1 MYAASHSFWSLQ
13 TMSVY
18 HINWHVI
25 LIELLKIPIPGV
37 NSAVE
42 ISLYRV
48 LNFIDKIR
56 EVKLGNSKE
65 VGDHVSQ
72 LSREVLTLSFQ
83 HHEQWR
89 NRFNCFHC
97 PDASR
102 HVWCVLLINLVWT
115 WNSRAS
121 AAVIVS
127 FYWILNLTNRFDKA
141 FRVIEQSMIWPSLGV
156 PWGELGRV
164 REISRQ
170 RNRLLVSL
178 RDQDQRG
185 MPGYRE
191 FEKAW
196 NFFREGYSDFVFVFV
211 MYSHSLIHAFY
222 PLSISARPELNPK
235 QKSIAAG

>member
-48 LNFIDKIR
+48 LNFIDKIS
-56 EVKLGNSKE
+56 EVKLGNSNE
-65 VGDHVSQ
+65 VG
-72 LSREVLTLSFQ
+72 
-83 HHEQWR
+83 
-89 NRFNCFHC
+89 
-97 PDASR
+97 
-102 HVWCVLLINLVWT
+102 
-115 WNSRAS
+115 
-121 AAVIVS
+121 
-127 FYWILNLTNRFDKA
+127 
-141 FRVIEQSMIWPSLGV
+141 
-156 PWGELGRV
+156 GEDGGV
-164 REISRQ
+164 REKSRQ

-191 FEKAW
+191 FEKA
-196 NFFREGYSDFVFVFV
+196 
-211 MYSHSLIHAFY
+211 
-222 PLSISARPELNPK
+222 
-235 QKSIAAG
+235 

>member
-1 MYAASHSFWSLQ
+1 
-13 TMSVY
+13 MSVY
-18 HINWHVI
+18 HMNWHVI

-42 ISLYRV
+42 ISLYWV
-48 LNFIDKIR
+48 LNFIDKIG

-72 LSREVLTLSFQ
+72 SSREVLTLSFW

-89 NRFNCFHC
+89 NRFHCFHHF
-97 PDASR
+97 DASC
-102 HVWCVLLINLVWT
+102 HVCYVLLISLVWT
-115 WNSRAS
+115 RNSCAS
-121 AAVIVS
+121 AVVIVS

-156 PWGELGRV
+156 LWGELGRV

-170 RNRLLVSL
+170 RNCLLVSL
-178 RDQDQRG
+178 RDQDQQG

-196 NFFREGYSDFVFVFV
+196 NLFRERVTQTS
-211 MYSHSLIHAFY
+211 SL
-222 PLSISARPELNPK
+222 SS
-235 QKSIAAG
+235 